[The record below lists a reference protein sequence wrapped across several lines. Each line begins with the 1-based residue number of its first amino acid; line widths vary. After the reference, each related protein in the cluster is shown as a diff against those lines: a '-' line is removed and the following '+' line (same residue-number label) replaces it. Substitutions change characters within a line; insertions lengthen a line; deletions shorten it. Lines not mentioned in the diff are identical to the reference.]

1 VAGEEMGRRWLLVV
15 LVVVVLAAGCA
26 ATLPGSDTSHQ
37 ELMWQ
42 CERTGG
48 RWIDDGF
55 MRGCSS
61 YRG

>member
-1 VAGEEMGRRWLLVV
+1 MRRD
-15 LVVVVLAAGCA
+15 AARI
-26 ATLPGSDTSHQ
+26 DTSHQ

-61 YRG
+61 YRGC

>member
-1 VAGEEMGRRWLLVV
+1 MRRPGSLLVLAVV
-15 LVVVVLAAGCA
+15 LLAAGCA
-26 ATLPGSDTSHQ
+26 ASPPSSGTSHQ

-55 MRGCSS
+55 IRGCSS